1 MGSPPV
7 LPLPSHLDHS
17 GLLLSPLN
25 VTYFPPVSLLLFFPF
40 FLVFAL
46 RSPITAFFATNNGSL
61 GYYKTSREIVVCF
74 LKGALHYLLVTHII
88 ILCLIFVLL
97 FYT

>member
-1 MGSPPV
+1 MPFPQ
-7 LPLPSHLDHS
+7 LH
-17 GLLLSPLN
+17 
-25 VTYFPPVSLLLFFPF
+25 VTYFPPVSLLFFFPL

-46 RSPITAFFATNNGSL
+46 HSPVTAFFATNNGEL
-61 GYYKTSREIVVCF
+61 GYFKTSGEIVVCF

-88 ILCLIFVLL
+88 ILCLSFVLL

>member
-46 RSPITAFFATNNGSL
+46 RSPITAFATNNGGL